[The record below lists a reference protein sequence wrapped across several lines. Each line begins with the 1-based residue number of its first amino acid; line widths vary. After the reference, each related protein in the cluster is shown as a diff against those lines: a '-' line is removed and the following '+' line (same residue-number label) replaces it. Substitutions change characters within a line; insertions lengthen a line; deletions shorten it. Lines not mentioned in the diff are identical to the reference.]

1 MAYVTNSSINVYDSR
16 WRFVRTFGGRG
27 SKDGELERP
36 LSIMMSPERTV
47 LVGDTGNHRVSE
59 FTMEGEF
66 LCHLL
71 VKSDGISSIRAMSF
85 SYPHLWIAQGRRN
98 LSRYRIYKD

>member
-1 MAYVTNSSINVYDSR
+1 M
-16 WRFVRTFGGRG
+16 RTFGGRG

-36 LSIMMSPERTV
+36 LSVIMSPEGTV
-47 LVGDTGNHRVSE
+47 IVGDSGNRRVSE

-71 VKSDGISSIRAMSF
+71 VKSDGISSIQAMSF
-85 SYPHLWIAQGRRN
+85 SHPHLWIVQLHDTK
-98 LSRYRIYKD
+98 LSRYRLYEN